1 MGNGTRRI
9 NSGQAQQL
17 YKRIIANNPQHKHY
31 TIQKKYMVG
40 VIGGEQPDILIYEL
54 ERSIKPLMRVVDGG
68 ELVLLRDFWSFSE
81 GIDVLKNLD
90 RVVALQ
96 NNGVNL
102 PVLAEKRE
110 RLDKAADALGVRLC
124 PEGRV
129 ILGGYQPTYGSPVST
144 PPSGR

>member
-31 TIQKKYMVG
+31 TVQKKYMVG

-90 RVVALQ
+90 RIVALQ
-96 NNGVNL
+96 NPLSTAKAVLGQT
-102 PVLAEKRE
+102 LAEHAMCAE
-110 RLDKAADALGVRLC
+110 QSCIRLC

-129 ILGGYQPTYGSPVST
+129 TLA
-144 PPSGR
+144 